1 MATLE
6 DLPSEARDELALLAR
21 ELSDSPDTRKE
32 FLRLARM
39 KRPTMPVPELELD
52 DRLTQVTS
60 TSDAKIA
67 ALEAKLA
74 EKDMRAELDRRRQA
88 IKEKGLA
95 KSDDDVQAIEKLMLE
110 KGITNHDT
118 AAEYHK
124 WMSETAAPTPP
135 AYNRNFMD
143 PNTRRDLTPYWK
155 NPVTAARDEAAKALT
170 ELRKNPKAVG
180 F

>member
-6 DLPSEARDELALLAR
+6 DLAPEAVSELALLAR
-21 ELSDSPDTRKE
+21 ELSDSPETRKE
-32 FLRLARM
+32 FLRLAKM

-52 DRLTQVTS
+52 DRLTQATS
-60 TSDAKIA
+60 TADAKIA

-74 EKDMRAELDRRRQA
+74 EKDMRAELDRRRQT

-95 KSDDDVQAIEKLMLE
+95 KDDEEVTAIEKLMLE
-110 KGITNHDT
+110 KGITSHDT

-124 WMSETAAPTPP
+124 WMTQSAAPTPP
-135 AYNRNFMD
+135 AYNRNVFD
-143 PNTRRDLTPYWK
+143 PGTRRDLNPYWK

-170 ELRKNPKAVG
+170 ELRKNPKIVG

>member
-6 DLPSEARDELALLAR
+6 DLDSGQRDELALLAH
-21 ELSDSPDTRKE
+21 ELSSSPETRKE
-32 FLRLARM
+32 FLKLAKS
-39 KRPTMPVPELELD
+39 KRPNLPVPELELD
-52 DRLTQVTS
+52 ERLTQATS
-60 TSDAKIA
+60 TADAKIA

-74 EKDMRAELDRRRQA
+74 EKDMRAELERRRQT
-88 IKEKGLA
+88 IKQKGLA
-95 KSDDDVQAIEKLMLE
+95 KDDEEVTAIEKLMLE

-124 WMSETAAPTPP
+124 WMSQTAAPTPP
-135 AYNRNFMD
+135 AYNRNVFD
-143 PNTRRDLTPYWK
+143 PSTRRDLNPYWK

-170 ELRKNPKAVG
+170 ELRKNPKIVG